1 MHLHT
6 STSVPN
12 GPHDTLAMGASSVLR
27 WSPEFA
33 ARPRREQPTT
43 AVCFKPL
50 PVVHCEVARAALSA
64 LLLAAPAVSCCHA
77 ALSVLAGR
85 VQQTLVV
92 IVSRSL
98 LLRTHLAHTRQMWV
112 SHARTCGGKGWRP
125 HTSGLEGHRDEWCQR
140 RARVA
145 RPASG
150 TVTVSARSERVPTC
164 GTHCA
169 SARTAF
175 RAGQKVVHGEYLSP
189 CTMSVRQSGVHER
202 GRGVFQDTKLRR
214 RDTFSEIY
222 TSPGWTLPAPC
233 RVRGSHM
240 GKRKVPTHT

>member
-1 MHLHT
+1 MPPDH
-6 STSVPN
+6 VE
-12 GPHDTLAMGASSVLR
+12 SSPR
-27 WSPEFA
+27 
-33 ARPRREQPTT
+33 RPR
-43 AVCFKPL
+43 CFKPL

-145 RPASG
+145 RPASA

-222 TSPGWTLPAPC
+222 TSPGWTLPGPKRAS
-233 RVRGSHM
+233 GS
-240 GKRKVPTHT
+240 GPTPYGTPLVQSSLCTGRWYAEL